1 MVPARVASR
10 SGSRSHSPGLREWQI
25 WETASTRLGF
35 QTGELTAQGAD
46 QRRAYSAVLTCGL
59 ENFFGNPAAAD
70 ALEDM
75 IRRRKIPQTLLFS
88 GPEGVGKA
96 TMARRFGAMLLEAAG
111 ANAAAKIE
119 LDDLSLETNAALI
132 AGREKWPAEKRNEDP
147 LFFSSHPDY
156 VTFAPDGPMRQ
167 ITIQQMRFL
176 KDRAQLKPLKGDWR
190 VFLIDS
196 IDRANEQAAN
206 SLLKVLEEPPSHL
219 IVIMTARNPYD
230 LLPTIRSR
238 SVPFQLSRL
247 NAGDMRA
254 FVESRGLDH
263 PERRISLAEGAPG
276 LAVSIDLESYDRR
289 RAAMLVLLQVASGI
303 EPFGAWL
310 KHSESLAARRTEKLD
325 LYLEVLYTLLGDVLR
340 IAHGNA
346 SVRNGD
352 IGAELNA
359 LARRVSF
366 DWLRA
371 AVAHVDQLVELV
383 RRNIQKSLAL
393 DAFAVELRSR

>member
-1 MVPARVASR
+1 M
-10 SGSRSHSPGLREWQI
+10 
-25 WETASTRLGF
+25 
-35 QTGELTAQGAD
+35 
-46 QRRAYSAVLTCGL
+46 LTCGL
-59 ENFFGNPAAAD
+59 ENFFGNKAAAD

-75 IRRRKIPQTLLFS
+75 IRRGKIPQTLLFS

-96 TMARRFGAMLLEAAG
+96 TLARRFGAMLLNAAG
-111 ANAAAKIE
+111 LNAAAKIE
-119 LDDLSLETNAALI
+119 LDDLSLESNAALVT
-132 AGREKWPAEKRNEDP
+132 GREKWPADKRNDDP
-147 LFFSSHPDY
+147 LFFSSHPDF
-156 VTFAPDGPMRQ
+156 VTFAPEGPLRQ

-176 KDRAQLKPLKGDWR
+176 KDRATLKPLKGAWR

-206 SLLKVLEEPPSHL
+206 SLLKVLEEPPAHL
-219 IVIMTARNPYD
+219 ILIMTACNPYD

-238 SVPFQLSRL
+238 AVPFHFSRL
-247 NAGDMRA
+247 DAADLLA
-254 FVESRGLDH
+254 FVESRSLDH
-263 PERRISLAEGAPG
+263 AERRIRLAEGAPG

-289 RAAMLVLLQVASGI
+289 RAAMLILLQVASGL
-303 EPFGAWL
+303 EPFGTWL
-310 KHSESLAARRTEKLD
+310 KHSESIGARRTEKLD

-340 IAHGNA
+340 LGQGNA
-346 SVRNGD
+346 SVRNAD
-352 IGAELNA
+352 IGPQLET

-366 DWLRA
+366 DWVRA